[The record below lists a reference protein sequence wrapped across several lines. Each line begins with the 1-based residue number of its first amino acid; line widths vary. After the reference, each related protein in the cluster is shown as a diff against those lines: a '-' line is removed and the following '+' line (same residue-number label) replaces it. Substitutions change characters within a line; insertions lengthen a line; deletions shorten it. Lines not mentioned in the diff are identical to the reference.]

1 MLQREHSAILLT
13 LINLP
18 FVIKIFVLS
27 IFEWPFCTGF
37 TVLKSDDLAHNVHIF
52 FQVAKPFCTKDPD
65 DNFWETDCGNFTM
78 SLLYFCSFYVLITYI
93 ILNLL
98 VGKLLC
104 YEIRRH
110 IDKSA

>member
-1 MLQREHSAILLT
+1 MFLDCMKIL
-13 LINLP
+13 
-18 FVIKIFVLS
+18 
-27 IFEWPFCTGF
+27 C
-37 TVLKSDDLAHNVHIF
+37 

-98 VGKLLC
+98 VGKLNVQNQSTDSTGVSIVSECKLG
-104 YEIRRH
+104 
-110 IDKSA
+110 KWS